1 MVLIDLNFKVKIMDL
16 VKIFRW
22 LLVINFMAFISYLFV
37 DYGSLI
43 QSNSNLTE
51 PTQESYISVIDNVNP
66 YVGLIFVSIALLTT
80 PLLFFFVKW
89 SRELYIGVLAVVLLV
104 TVMDAV
110 NGSYVLVSELEKL
123 VIGIENATVGAILA
137 LAYLTS
143 VKDKF
148 N

>member
-37 DYGSLI
+37 DYTSLI

-66 YVGLIFVSIALLTT
+66 YVGLIFALIALLTT
-80 PLLFFFVKW
+80 PLLFFFV
-89 SRELYIGVLAVVLLV
+89 A
-104 TVMDAV
+104 
-110 NGSYVLVSELEKL
+110 
-123 VIGIENATVGAILA
+123 
-137 LAYLTS
+137 
-143 VKDKF
+143 
-148 N
+148 